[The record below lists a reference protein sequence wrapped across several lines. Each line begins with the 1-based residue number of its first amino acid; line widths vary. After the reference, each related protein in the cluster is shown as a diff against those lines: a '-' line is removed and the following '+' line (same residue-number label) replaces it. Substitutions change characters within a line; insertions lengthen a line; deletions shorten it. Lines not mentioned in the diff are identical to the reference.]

1 MTVMTEET
9 VLTQA
14 FTIVSLQ
21 QRSCRMRTSLTLET
35 RFFNPSNQ
43 KRVWLYGYTVHPRNN
58 RIVSR
63 RLHVV
68 TAQSTIS
75 SASPIRWGSL
85 INECQGY
92 EEVEIRSQ
100 ERRGERRKQARMR
113 CARRH
118 SRRCFVFFVP
128 EWWRRVNLGAL
139 K

>member
-43 KRVWLYGYTVHPRNN
+43 KRIWLYGYTVHPRNN

-100 ERRGERRKQARMR
+100 ERRGERRRKQARMR

-128 EWWRRVNLGAL
+128 EW
-139 K
+139 